1 MDDYKEL
8 IERLHIKAGHNQ
20 YKFSDALMIEA
31 ADAVESLLSENERLK
46 HNLTSTEQTQSPQTC
61 VGKLK

>member
-1 MDDYKEL
+1 MSWL
-8 IERLHIKAGHNQ
+8 GRVV
-20 YKFSDALMIEA
+20 A
-31 ADAVESLLSENERLK
+31 ANAIESLLSENERLE